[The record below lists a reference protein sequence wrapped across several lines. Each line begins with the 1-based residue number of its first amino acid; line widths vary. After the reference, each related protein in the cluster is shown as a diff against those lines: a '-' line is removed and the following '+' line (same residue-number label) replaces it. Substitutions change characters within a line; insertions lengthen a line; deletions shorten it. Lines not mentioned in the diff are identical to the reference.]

1 MDSNHSNSTN
11 NEQTIMNQCLVSYI
25 VESPSEAYI
34 TTTICACIINAVFF
48 VLGCTLNTLVVVT
61 FSVSKQL
68 RSKWAFFPIF
78 VLCSVDLVTVLVVH
92 PLFLLQAIAE
102 ILKIPKCLY
111 KVVYFS
117 ALYIFPGMSGTT
129 LLLMNIERYITIV
142 RPFWQIRFDRKR
154 LRFMLI
160 CVFLWLLMVA
170 NLACRLYKPPY
181 SKAFTMVGISIACF
195 IILFIYASIFR
206 VARNRFS
213 AFNEEPNAN
222 ITQETNRKKTS
233 FVQDLKIAKMYF
245 LVVVLFF
252 ICFLPTGV
260 VVFATQYPWKENESR
275 RTLLAQ
281 VYTWTNTFMS
291 INSTLNCLVFF
302 WANASLRKE
311 AWKLCKGYSALQES
325 SSNAQQRQSKPYSI

>member
-1 MDSNHSNSTN
+1 MASNHSNSTK
-11 NEQTIMNQCLVSYI
+11 NEQTIMIQCLVSYI

-34 TTTICACIINAVFF
+34 NTTIGACIINVVFF

-68 RSKWAFFPIF
+68 RSKWTFFPIF

-102 ILKIPKCLY
+102 ILKTPTCSY
-111 KVVYFS
+111 KVAYFS
-117 ALYIFPGMSGTT
+117 ALYIFPGMSGST

-142 RPFWQIRFDRKR
+142 RPLWQIRYDRKR

-160 CVFLWLLMVA
+160 CVLLWLLMVA

-195 IILFIYASIFR
+195 IIVFIYASIFY
-206 VARNRFS
+206 VAKNRSSTFI
-213 AFNEEPNAN
+213 EETNM
-222 ITQETNRKKTS
+222 TQETRRKKTS
-233 FVQDLKIAKMYF
+233 FLQDLKIAKMYF
-245 LVVVLFF
+245 LVVILFF
-252 ICFLPTGV
+252 ICFLPIGV
-260 VVFATQYPWKENESR
+260 VVFATKYPWKESEDR

-281 VYTWTNTFMS
+281 VYTWANTFMS
-291 INSTLNCLVFF
+291 INSTINCLVFF

-311 AWKLCKGYSALQES
+311 AWKVCKGYHALPES
-325 SSNAQQRQSKPYSI
+325 SNLSGQQRQS